1 MERENESSGGLLGR
15 IYGGL
20 NMSWPVVI
28 LLAVGAAVLTLIFLF
43 VPAFKDTSFERMGVN
58 LEAWIFFAILI
69 IANCEKPLEAALKTF
84 VFFLISQPLIYL
96 IQVPFSELGWGL
108 FGYYKYWAI
117 WTLLTFP
124 MAFIGW
130 YMTRKDW
137 VSVLVLSPA
146 LAFLGITAYQC
157 ATFCIG
163 HFPYQLVAALFCILQ
178 IVVYVLAFFPD
189 VPKRVVGL
197 LIPIAAAAVFTF
209 AMPRVD
215 IGSTVFLPDNPVL
228 SDSAIVSMDDNSNTK
243 ISIEQTGEESMIF
256 VRSTVLGDCDFSIKD
271 GDKTYNYTAHIYE
284 DNSGSI
290 QIDIVAR

>member
-1 MERENESSGGLLGR
+1 
-15 IYGGL
+15 
-20 NMSWPVVI
+20 MSWPVVI

-178 IVVYVLAFFPD
+178 IVVYVLAFFP
-189 VPKRVVGL
+189 L
-197 LIPIAAAAVFTF
+197 LTF
-209 AMPRVD
+209 R
-215 IGSTVFLPDNPVL
+215 L
-228 SDSAIVSMDDNSNTK
+228 
-243 ISIEQTGEESMIF
+243 
-256 VRSTVLGDCDFSIKD
+256 
-271 GDKTYNYTAHIYE
+271 
-284 DNSGSI
+284 
-290 QIDIVAR
+290 